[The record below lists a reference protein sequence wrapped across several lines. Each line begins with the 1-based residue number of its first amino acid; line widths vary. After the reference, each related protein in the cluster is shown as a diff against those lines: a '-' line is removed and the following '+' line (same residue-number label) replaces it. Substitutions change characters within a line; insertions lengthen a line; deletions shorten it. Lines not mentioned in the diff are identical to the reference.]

1 MQQISIGRVLRP
13 HWRLAAGGAALGA
26 LALINRRRALRAEQA
41 NPPIGK
47 FLEVDG
53 ARLHYVE
60 RGDGDPILLI
70 HGNGTMVEDWIVSG
84 LLDDLA
90 ATHRVVA
97 VDRPGFGH
105 SSRPRGAAWTV
116 RRQAEVMAK
125 AMRLLGMT
133 DATVVGHSFGTLVAL
148 ALALDHPA
156 LAKRL
161 VLIGG
166 YYFPSLRL
174 DAPLMAP
181 AALPLYGQIV
191 RHTLM
196 PVAGKAL
203 RGRIDRKLFGPATA
217 TDAWRRDFPMDM
229 ALRPSRLRGGAAD
242 AAQMIPAA
250 ARLARRYR
258 ELKLPITVVAG
269 RGDRMVRTKAQS
281 ERLHQSLPHSRLVLL
296 DDVGHMAHH
305 SDPEAVAAAIRMG

>member
-1 MQQISIGRVLRP
+1 MQQIHALRP
-13 HWRLAAGGAALGA
+13 GVRATAAAATLGA
-26 LALINRRRALRAEQA
+26 LALLNRHRAREAERA

-60 RGDGDPILLI
+60 RGSGDPILLV

-97 VDRPGFGH
+97 IDRPGFGH
-105 SSRPRGAAWTV
+105 SERPRGSAWTV
-116 RRQAEVMAK
+116 RRQADVMAK

-133 DATVVGHSFGTLVAL
+133 GATVVGHSFGTLVAL
-148 ALALDHPA
+148 SLALDHPA

-166 YYFPSLRL
+166 YYFPTPRL
-174 DAPLMAP
+174 DVWFVAP

-196 PVAGKAL
+196 PLAGKAL
-203 RGRIDRKLFGPATA
+203 RGRIDRKIFGPAAA
-217 TDAWRRDFPMDM
+217 TDAWRRDYPMDM

-250 ARLARRYR
+250 AQLARRYH
-258 ELKLPITVVAG
+258 ELKLPVTLVAG
-269 RGDRMVRTKAQS
+269 RGDRMVHTPTQS
-281 ERLHQSLPHSRLVLL
+281 EKLHQLLPESRLVLL

-305 SDPEAVAAAIRMG
+305 SAPEAVAAAIRMG

>member
-1 MQQISIGRVLRP
+1 MQQIHALRP
-13 HWRLAAGGAALGA
+13 GARAAAAAATLGA
-26 LALINRRRALRAEQA
+26 LALLNRHRAHEAERA

-60 RGDGDPILLI
+60 RGSGDPILLV

-97 VDRPGFGH
+97 IDRPGFGH
-105 SSRPRGAAWTV
+105 SERPRGSAWTV
-116 RRQAEVMAK
+116 RRQADVMAK

-133 DATVVGHSFGTLVAL
+133 GATVVGHSFGTLVAL
-148 ALALDHPA
+148 SLALDHPA

-166 YYFPSLRL
+166 YYFPTPRL
-174 DAPLMAP
+174 DVWFVAP

-196 PVAGKAL
+196 PLAGKAL
-203 RGRIDRKLFGPATA
+203 RGRIDRKIFGPAAA
-217 TDAWRRDFPMDM
+217 TDAWRRDYPMDM

-250 ARLARRYR
+250 AQLARRYH
-258 ELKLPITVVAG
+258 ELNLPVTLVAG
-269 RGDRMVRTKAQS
+269 RGDRMVHTPSQS
-281 ERLHQSLPHSRLVLL
+281 EKLHQLLPASRLVLL

-305 SDPEAVAAAIRMG
+305 SAPEAVAAAIRMG